1 MGDFFRRESMPTL
14 VVVGTQWGDEGKGK
28 VVDVLT
34 EQADFVVRF
43 QGGNNAGHTLVIN
56 KKKHILHLIP
66 SGIFRPN
73 TVCVIG
79 NGVVVDPEVLINEI
93 EKLKKEGLDLSPKK
107 LIISEKAQTIMPY
120 HKALDIAREAK
131 AGENKIGTTC
141 RGIGPCYEDKVARK
155 GFRLIDLTYPE
166 TFKEKL
172 KKILEEKNFLLSYL
186 NAEPLKFEEIYEK
199 YLAFGEYLKPYL
211 ADVSQLLWNA
221 QKAGKNILFEGAQGT
236 FLDIDHGTYPY
247 VTSSNTVA
255 GNACCG
261 SGLGPT
267 EINSVL
273 GIVKAYTTRVGE
285 GPFPTELHDEIGELL
300 RERGGE
306 YGATTGR
313 PRRCG
318 WLDLVMVK
326 TAVRLNGLTYLAI
339 TKLDVLSGLKTLKLC
354 VGYKY
359 EGQIIDFFPSELEK
373 LKKVEPIYQE
383 LPGWEEDIS
392 QIKNFDALPEAT
404 KNYIKFIE
412 QYLEVPIAL
421 LSFGP
426 ERESCFLLKN
436 PFDK

>member
-1 MGDFFRRESMPTL
+1 M
-14 VVVGTQWGDEGKGK
+14 VGTQWGDEGKGK

-56 KKKHILHLIP
+56 QKKHILHLIP

-93 EKLKKEGLDLSPKK
+93 EKLKKEGLDISPKK
-107 LIISEKAQTIMPY
+107 LVISEKAHTIMPY

-131 AGENKIGTTC
+131 AAQNKIGTTC

-172 KKILEEKNFLLSYL
+172 KKVLEEKNFLLSYL
-186 NAEPLKFEEIYEK
+186 NAEPLRFEEIYEK

-285 GPFPTELHDEIGELL
+285 GPFPTELNDESGELL

-326 TAVRLNGLTYLAI
+326 TAVRLNGLTNIAI
-339 TKLDVLSGLKTLKLC
+339 TKLDVLSGLKSIKLC

-359 EGQIIDFFPSELEK
+359 EGQTIDFFPSDLEK

-392 QIKNFDALPEAT
+392 QIKNFDALPETT

-412 QYLEVPIAL
+412 KYLEVPIAL
-421 LSFGP
+421 LSLGP

-436 PFDK
+436 PFNK

>member
-1 MGDFFRRESMPTL
+1 MPTL

-56 KKKHILHLIP
+56 QKKHILHLIP

-93 EKLKKEGLDLSPKK
+93 EKLKKEGLDISPKK
-107 LIISEKAQTIMPY
+107 LVISEKAHTIMPY

-131 AGENKIGTTC
+131 AAQNKIGTTC

-172 KKILEEKNFLLSYL
+172 KKVLEEKNFLLSYL
-186 NAEPLKFEEIYEK
+186 NAEPLRFEEIYEK

-285 GPFPTELHDEIGELL
+285 GPFPTELNDESGELL

-326 TAVRLNGLTYLAI
+326 TAVRLNGLTNIAI
-339 TKLDVLSGLKTLKLC
+339 TKLDVLSGLKSIKLC

-359 EGQIIDFFPSELEK
+359 EGQTIDFFPSDLEK

-392 QIKNFDALPEAT
+392 QIKNFDALPETT

-412 QYLEVPIAL
+412 KYLEVPIAL
-421 LSFGP
+421 LSLGP

-436 PFDK
+436 PFNK